1 MDNSSQSRFTEDELK
16 LMRDT
21 FGNNEPL
28 IRLMG
33 KFFCPPL
40 DPQASPGMI
49 FDIYMQ
55 IPADQMTDADAA
67 RNLRARNLFINH
79 LNMRLMELQIL
90 AGRKVET
97 EEEKDKRLRKD
108 SVK

>member
-1 MDNSSQSRFTEDELK
+1 MSNENQSRFTEGELK
-16 LMRDT
+16 LIRDT
-21 FGNNEPL
+21 FKGNEAL

-40 DPQASPGMI
+40 DPTAPPGQV

-55 IPADQMTDADAA
+55 IPADQLDDATVA
-67 RNLRARNLFINH
+67 RNVRARNLFLNH

-90 AGRKVET
+90 AERREET
-97 EEEKDKRLRKD
+97 PKEKAERERKD
-108 SVK
+108 SSK